1 MFDSGSHTRLLL
13 IVLIHFK
20 INVMLCYVMLKIT
33 VIEGCSTHCTHHQLC
48 AVA

>member
-20 INVMLCYVMLKIT
+20 INVMLCYVSTICWGWVGSSNRAATLLPTKI
-33 VIEGCSTHCTHHQLC
+33 
-48 AVA
+48 